1 MFPWA
6 RVDEAPVVVFT
17 IGHSIRSKEEF
28 IILKAHAET
37 KTSGM
42 RQGRSDSRNTC

>member
-6 RVDEAPVVVFT
+6 RVDVAPVVVFT

-37 KTSGM
+37 SGM